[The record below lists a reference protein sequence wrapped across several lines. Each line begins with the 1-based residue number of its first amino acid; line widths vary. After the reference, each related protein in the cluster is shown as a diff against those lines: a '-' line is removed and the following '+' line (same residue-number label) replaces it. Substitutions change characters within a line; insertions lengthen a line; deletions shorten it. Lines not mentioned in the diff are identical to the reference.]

1 MVDSQDPEV
10 TPDSHDP
17 NVQDPDSHDPNP
29 QDTHDAQDPDNLEF
43 QWADPRDYVRPEG
56 FVEKMTGSAGGSAL
70 GAAMVA
76 VGEILEPEKT
86 RVVFQQEDD
95 EPEPDL
101 PFTMDFGHLPPLN

>member
-1 MVDSQDPEV
+1 MVDSQEPEV
-10 TPDSHDP
+10 TPDPHNHS
-17 NVQDPDSHDPNP
+17 VQDTDPHDPNP
-29 QDTHDAQDPDNLEF
+29 QDAHNPQDPDNLEF